1 VSWPNLR
8 PRSEILISMERG
20 IPSGDLEGC
29 LNHTLNLSYIML
41 VIYIFFKAD
50 SKQKGNF
57 VVIVIS
63 SVKDLQISPPG
74 NIMIYLLLL

>member
-1 VSWPNLR
+1 MSWPNLR

-41 VIYIFFKAD
+41 FIYIFFKAD
-50 SKQKGNF
+50 SKKKGNC
-57 VVIVIS
+57 VVIS

>member
-1 VSWPNLR
+1 
-8 PRSEILISMERG
+8 
-20 IPSGDLEGC
+20 
-29 LNHTLNLSYIML
+29 ML